1 MEPYVRPVTPDPS
14 NSVEPAVT
22 CTGRLLL
29 IEDDP
34 QLGDVVS
41 RYLQRDGFDVELV
54 ADGLVGLE
62 RALDSLPDLVI
73 LDLMLPGL
81 DGLSVFRRLRSVAPI
96 PVVMLTAR
104 GDEEDRV
111 AGLELGADDYIA
123 KPFSPRELVARVKAV
138 LRRAGGRLDTLTVGS
153 RIEQDGLVIDL
164 LGREVLLDGTPLALT
179 AKELDLL
186 AFLASH
192 PGVAFRREE
201 LLERVWGWSV
211 GDTATVTVH
220 IQRLRQKIEEDPSR
234 PTRLVTVR
242 GTGYRWQA

>member
-1 MEPYVRPVTPDPS
+1 MIPDPS
-14 NSVEPAVT
+14 NPPGPALT
-22 CTGRLLL
+22 HAGRLLL

-34 QLGDVVS
+34 QLGDVVV
-41 RYLQRDGFDVELV
+41 RYLQREGFEIELMT
-54 ADGLVGLE
+54 DGLAGLE

-96 PVVMLTAR
+96 PIVMLTAR
-104 GDEEDRV
+104 GDEEERV

-138 LRRAGGRLDTLTVGS
+138 LRRAGGRLETVAAGS
-153 RIEQDGLVIDL
+153 RIERDGLVVDL
-164 LGREVLLDGTPLALT
+164 LGREVLLHGTPLALT

-201 LLERVWGWSV
+201 LLERLWGWSV